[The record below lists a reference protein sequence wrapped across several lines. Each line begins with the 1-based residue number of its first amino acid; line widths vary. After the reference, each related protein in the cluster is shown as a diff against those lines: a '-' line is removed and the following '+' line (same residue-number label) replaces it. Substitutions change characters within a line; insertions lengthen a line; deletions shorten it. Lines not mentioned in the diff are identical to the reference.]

1 MYKKISVLTT
11 LYFLSFCFIF
21 GNVMEGN
28 RIDECG
34 PGKFLTPINWGPY
47 ISSSN
52 TWYLTGNLTYSS
64 ATSSGTSECKGF
76 ALNDEQ
82 RINYIATNFF
92 EIQEDVAKGGGEY
105 LDGLTTII
113 GCEGTNFKIILKEDY
128 ESIFNEDYS
137 DSEKIY
143 DALIHKIKNSEL
155 RNYCLDFS

>member
-1 MYKKISVLTT
+1 MMQKIYIFSI
-11 LYFLSFCFIF
+11 LYFLPFCYIY
-21 GNVMEGN
+21 GNDVQKAMEGN
-28 RIDECG
+28 GPHECG
-34 PGKFLTPINWGPY
+34 LPVYIVGNDSLISTVNYTSFPIYFLAST
-47 ISSSN
+47 
-52 TWYLTGNLTYSS
+52 
-64 ATSSGTSECKGF
+64 SGTSECKGF
-76 ALNDEQ
+76 VFNDEE

-128 ESIFNEDYS
+128 ESIFNDDYS

-143 DALIHKIKNSEL
+143 NALIHKIKNSEL